1 MAGGGAVLLEL
12 TRTPYTTSP
21 HPPDSSPGR
30 TRLWSLRLVETR
42 TFGTGVVLLRYK
54 TTGALDS
61 ADRQERDQG

>member
-12 TRTPYTTSP
+12 TRTPYTTSRP
-21 HPPDSSPGR
+21 PPDSFPGR
-30 TRLWSLRLVETR
+30 TRLWSARLVETR
-42 TFGTGVVLLRYK
+42 TSGAGVVLVRYE